1 MGRKGA
7 DAAAGDAV
15 SMAAAGE
22 ASDDEEEPTEERY
35 TDPWAEEDEPHDPA
49 ADASGAGA
57 ARWLLHVARAIHTAY
72 SHSGTPPPAAIHISK
87 LPGAVPTISISHNT
101 LRVRYSIHTSAHSL
115 RIPCC
120 PRAFRGRLK
129 LKPRAGIPGRRR
141 HSRWW
146 LPTAMRL

>member
-7 DAAAGDAV
+7 GAAAGDAV

-101 LRVRYSIHTSAHSL
+101 LRVRYSTRNNIPRQHLLAAKPYSPPESTSV
-115 RIPCC
+115 PC
-120 PRAFRGRLK
+120 AEDARGTCNWHYW
-129 LKPRAGIPGRRR
+129 PGWFL
-141 HSRWW
+141 SC
-146 LPTAMRL
+146 

>member
-35 TDPWAEEDEPHDPA
+35 TDPWAEEDEPYDPA
-49 ADASGAGA
+49 ADASGGAGA
-57 ARWLLHVARAIHTAY
+57 ARWLLHVERAIHTAY

-87 LPGAVPTISISHNT
+87 LPGAVPTNSISHNT
-101 LRVRYSIHTSAHSL
+101 LRVPYSQSVLS
-115 RIPCC
+115 
-120 PRAFRGRLK
+120 
-129 LKPRAGIPGRRR
+129 
-141 HSRWW
+141 
-146 LPTAMRL
+146 MNN

>member
-7 DAAAGDAV
+7 GAAAGDAV

-101 LRVRYSIHTSAHSL
+101 LRVRYSQSVLS
-115 RIPCC
+115 
-120 PRAFRGRLK
+120 
-129 LKPRAGIPGRRR
+129 
-141 HSRWW
+141 
-146 LPTAMRL
+146 MNN